1 MDGIL
6 RVVWRTLA
14 LAAGALAILAVA
26 VAPALAA
33 GTAFNVTAGGGSAD
47 QAVQADLFFPGTIT
61 INVGDSI
68 TWADGSGEAHTISFG
83 SAPPGPPDLAPAGG
97 SSVDGSSFVSS
108 GLFPPIPGKGYT
120 LNFTKA
126 GTFNYQCLIHP
137 VSMKGSV
144 VVQAAGSPY
153 PTNQTT
159 YKAASDPLLT
169 AAISAGQAALAA
181 QTVTSK
187 ANTDGTTTYYE
198 NGGLGD
204 GKSYTLERF
213 GTQNLSVHVGD
224 TVVWTQKDP
233 NENHTVTFLNNG
245 QEVPITLPNGQLNPQ
260 ALAPAGGKVY
270 AGSGL
275 FNSGF
280 LMPNQS
286 YALTFS
292 QVGAYNY
299 ECLIHDNLGMKAVI
313 TVLAASTSTPAQ
325 VPGSGSTPAA
335 QIPSQ
340 MPNTGAGGGSSL
352 PWLGLMLFGLLGLGT
367 GVRQLAKQRG

>member
-1 MDGIL
+1 MNGIL
-6 RVVWRTLA
+6 RIVWRALA
-14 LAAGALAILAVA
+14 LAAGSLAMLAVA
-26 VAPALAA
+26 VTPALAA
-33 GTAFNVTAGGGSAD
+33 GMAFNVTAGGGTDD
-47 QAVQADLFFPGTIT
+47 QAVQADLFFPGAIT
-61 INVGDSI
+61 INVGASI

-83 SAPPGPPDLAPAGG
+83 SPPPGPPDLAPAGG
-97 SSVDGSSFVSS
+97 TSVDGSSFVSS
-108 GLFPPIPGKGYT
+108 GIFPPIPGKGYT
-120 LNFTKA
+120 LTFPKA
-126 GTFNYQCLIHP
+126 GTYNYQCLIHP

-153 PTNQTT
+153 PTGQTT
-159 YKAASDPLLT
+159 YKAASDPSLT
-169 AAISAGQAALAA
+169 AAISSGQAALAA

-187 ANTDGTTTYYE
+187 ANADGTTTYYE

-213 GTQNLSVHVGD
+213 GAQNLSVHVGD

-233 NENHTVTFLNNG
+233 NENHTVTFLNSG

-280 LMPNQS
+280 LLPNQS
-286 YALTFS
+286 YSLTFS
-292 QVGAYNY
+292 KAGVYNY
-299 ECLIHDNLGMKAVI
+299 ECLIHDNLGMKATI
-313 TVLAASTSTPAQ
+313 TVLAAST
-325 VPGSGSTPAA
+325 AA
-335 QIPSQ
+335 PVQIPAQ
-340 MPNTGAGGGSSL
+340 MPNTGAGGGSGL
-352 PWLGLMLFGLLGLGT
+352 PWLGLMLFGLAGLGT